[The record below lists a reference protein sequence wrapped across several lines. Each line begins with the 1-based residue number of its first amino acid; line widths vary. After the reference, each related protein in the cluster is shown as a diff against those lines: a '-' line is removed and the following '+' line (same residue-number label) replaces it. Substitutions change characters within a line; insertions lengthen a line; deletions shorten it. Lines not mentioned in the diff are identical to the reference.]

1 MPSETKVD
9 TDTALLCLETDAG
22 SDGTLGQYS
31 AISKVMGTRMEQL
44 GDIDRLISREGGTD
58 IQS

>member
-1 MPSETKVD
+1 MSSETAVD
-9 TDTALLCLETDAG
+9 TNTALLCLESEAD

-31 AISKVMGTRMEQL
+31 AISRVMGDRMELL
-44 GDIDRLISREGGTD
+44 GDVDRLISREGGTD